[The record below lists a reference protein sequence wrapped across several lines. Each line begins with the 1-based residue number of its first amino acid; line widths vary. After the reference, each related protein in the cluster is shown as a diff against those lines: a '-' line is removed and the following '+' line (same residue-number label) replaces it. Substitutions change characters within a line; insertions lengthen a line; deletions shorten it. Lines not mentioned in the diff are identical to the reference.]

1 VAVVTAEYVR
11 EALNPSVGEKVVDR
25 SFIDLKVWS
34 VGSPAATSPALPA
47 GETAAGATSVEV
59 GVAARQ
65 EQRVQVTLSGDAND
79 FGDTEK
85 EELRGWVAEQLGIEV
100 ERVEILSVSSGSVI
114 IEIVIDGDGDG
125 GDRLRTTHLALFP
138 EHGGDDDLPM
148 EAVVGL
154 ILGIVCVLG
163 GVAVVV
169 FVCRKKKDDSAE
181 ELRRNS
187 AEALEGHNTAEGG
200 DVERPSGA
208 FVFGDA
214 GEMGEGS
221 PEGANNEPYGND
233 SPKHSAVDLPS
244 AIRAQRIQSLS
255 TEGRSRGS
263 GSMSTEPRSR
273 GSVYT
278 EPYGWPV
285 EPTHSDVALN
295 VVEATEG
302 KE

>member
-1 VAVVTAEYVR
+1 VAVLTAEHVR

-34 VGSPAATSPALPA
+34 VGSPAATSPA
-47 GETAAGATSVEV
+47 GETAAGATRTSVEV

-65 EQRVQVTLSGDAND
+65 EQRVTVTLSGDAND

-114 IEIVIDGDGDG
+114 IEIVIDGDAGV
-125 GDRLRTTHLALFP
+125 RVRTTNLAAFP
-138 EHGGDDDLPM
+138 EQGGDDDLPM

-163 GVAVVV
+163 GVAVVIY
-169 FVCRKKKDDSAE
+169 VCRKKKDDSAE

-221 PEGANNEPYGND
+221 PERNEPYGND
-233 SPKHSAVDLPS
+233 SPKHGAVELPS
-244 AIRAQRIQSLS
+244 AIRAQRIQSMS

-278 EPYGWPV
+278 EPYGLPV